1 MTQNKSDLEKEI
13 EKVSKQLG
21 IPLLEKY
28 WTTPGIGNCWY
39 EAISSLMRLHNIRE
53 ISAKQLREE
62 VIDNLVQIKGI
73 KYLYHLKRIK
83 DNEVWDFESD
93 LEPLREIRK
102 LVMDSDGQ
110 VGLELKVVQDDEKDN
125 SELH

>member
-28 WTTPGIGNCWY
+28 GTTPGIGNYWY
-39 EAISSLMRLHNIRE
+39 EAISSLMHLYNIRE

-62 VIDNLVQIKGI
+62 VIDNM
-73 KYLYHLKRIK
+73 
-83 DNEVWDFESD
+83 E
-93 LEPLREIRK
+93 
-102 LVMDSDGQ
+102 
-110 VGLELKVVQDDEKDN
+110 
-125 SELH
+125 

>member
-1 MTQNKSDLEKEI
+1 MLTAFFEGLVPAWEAGGDEALMLDRDGN
-13 EKVSKQLG
+13 VS
-21 IPLLEKY
+21 
-28 WTTPGIGNCWY
+28 TCNSTNFF
-39 EAISSLMRLHNIRE
+39 M
-53 ISAKQLREE
+53 
-62 VIDNLVQIKGI
+62 
-73 KYLYHLKRIK
+73 IK

>member
-1 MTQNKSDLEKEI
+1 MDEYIVT
-13 EKVSKQLG
+13 V
-21 IPLLEKY
+21 
-28 WTTPGIGNCWY
+28 
-39 EAISSLMRLHNIRE
+39 LMDGDKKPTELKNFG
-53 ISAKQLREE
+53 SCPEE

-83 DNEVWDFESD
+83 DNEIWDFESD

-110 VGLELKVVQDDEKDN
+110 VGLELKVVEDDEKDN